1 MSSDNQGEVA
11 EGLLM
16 KVKIEVKDDNGRTYS
31 GELEL
36 EQIGQRERRKHVE
49 KTNTKN
55 SSSLP
60 QRIIR
65 LREKGYFASP
75 RVFTEVHTEIQKEYP
90 CDPDRVRVALIRL
103 QRNKQLRKTSKN
115 YGGKDLTAYAW

>member
-1 MSSDNQGEVA
+1 MIEVA

-16 KVKIEVKDDNGRTYS
+16 KVKIEVTDENGRTYA

-36 EQIGQRERRKHVE
+36 EQIGQRGRRKHVE
-49 KTNTKN
+49 ETNTKN

-75 RVFTEVHTEIQKEYP
+75 RVYNEVHTEIQKEYP

>member
-1 MSSDNQGEVA
+1 
-11 EGLLM
+11 M
-16 KVKIEVKDDNGRTYS
+16 KVKIEVTDDKGRIYT

-36 EQIGQRERRKHVE
+36 EQTAQGGRRNDLRDTRAKD
-49 KTNTKN
+49 

-75 RVFTEVHTEIQKEYP
+75 RVYTEVHTEIQKEYP

-115 YGGKDLTAYAW
+115 YGGKDLAA

>member
-1 MSSDNQGEVA
+1 MSNGDRGELA

-16 KVKIEVKDDNGRTYS
+16 KVKIEVTDENGRTYA

-36 EQIGQRERRKHVE
+36 EQILQGRRREHAKE
-49 KTNTKN
+49 TNTKN

-75 RVFTEVHTEIQKEYP
+75 RVYNEVHAEIQKEYP
-90 CDPDRVRVALIRL
+90 CDPARVRVALIRL